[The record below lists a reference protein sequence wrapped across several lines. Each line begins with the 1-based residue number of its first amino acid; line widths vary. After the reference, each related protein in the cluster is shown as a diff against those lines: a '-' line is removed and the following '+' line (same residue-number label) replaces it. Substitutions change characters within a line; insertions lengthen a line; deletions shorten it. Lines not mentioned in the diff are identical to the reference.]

1 MGRLR
6 RIFLSIRWFKS
17 MLVVAGLLVG
27 LAGSA
32 RAQSTATLQGTV
44 TDPSRNSVP
53 GAKVKVTNQ
62 ATGVESST
70 TTDSSGSYLFSSAAI
85 GFYTLEVTANGFQSA
100 VLKDLQ
106 LEVATTVTRN
116 VQLSLGQMTQTVEVT
131 GGAPLVDTS
140 GTSLGQVI
148 NDKSVQEI
156 PLNGRHFTDLSLLT
170 PGTVTPPANGFLS
183 FPLRGQGSFGINT
196 AGQR

>member
-1 MGRLR
+1 M
-6 RIFLSIRWFKS
+6 
-17 MLVVAGLLVG
+17 
-27 LAGSA
+27 
-32 RAQSTATLQGTV
+32 
-44 TDPSRNSVP
+44 P

-70 TTDSSGSYLFSSAAI
+70 TTDSSGSYLFSSV
-85 GFYTLEVTANGFQSA
+85 GLSTLEVTANGFQSA
-100 VLKDLQ
+100 VLKDLK

-148 NDKSVQEI
+148 NAFLV
-156 PLNGRHFTDLSLLT
+156 PWWL
-170 PGTVTPPANGFLS
+170 PPA
-183 FPLRGQGSFGINT
+183 
-196 AGQR
+196 